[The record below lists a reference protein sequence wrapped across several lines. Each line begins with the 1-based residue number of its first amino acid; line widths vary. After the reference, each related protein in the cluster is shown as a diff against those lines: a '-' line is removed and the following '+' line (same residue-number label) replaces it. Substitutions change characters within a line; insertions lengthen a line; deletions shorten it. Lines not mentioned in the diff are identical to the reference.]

1 MIIDFR
7 MKPPIPAWEPLFA
20 EGKDALG
27 RLLNLKGL
35 EPVRSETLNEVIREG
50 EALGIAHTVI
60 MGRGKEPGSSNEELA
75 AFLASRADDRF
86 FGFIGADSPDVAGAV
101 AAIEKYAATGLFRG
115 VSINP
120 AVLQPR
126 VPIGDP
132 SWDPIFEAC
141 LKHGLPLSVTLSGFL
156 GLVGSQVD
164 YDYARP
170 GGLARA
176 ALAYPDLKIII
187 SHGAWPFVS
196 EAISLA
202 IFCPNV
208 YLSPDLYL
216 GFPGSKLYV
225 EAANFQLSDRILFGT
240 CYPNVPYDFA
250 LSHFRSQEW
259 KEGVLERILYRNGA
273 ELLGL
278 PS

>member
-7 MKPPIPAWEPLFA
+7 MKPPIPAWESLFA
-20 EGKDALG
+20 EGKDALS
-27 RLLNLKGL
+27 RLLNLQGL
-35 EPVRSETLNEVIREG
+35 EPVRSETLDEVIREG

-60 MGRGKEPGSSNEELA
+60 MGRGNEPGSSNEELA
-75 AFLASRADDRF
+75 AFLASRTDDRF
-86 FGFIGADSPDVAGAV
+86 IGFIGADSPDVAGAV
-101 AAIEKYAATGLFRG
+101 AAIEQYATTGLFRG

-126 VPIGDP
+126 FPIGDA

-156 GLVGSQVD
+156 GLVGPQVD
-164 YDYARP
+164 FDYARP

-176 ALAYPDLKIII
+176 ARAYPDLKIII

-196 EAISLA
+196 DAIALA

-225 EAANFQLSDRILFGT
+225 EAANFQLRDRILFGT

-250 LSHFRSQEW
+250 LSHFRDQEW
-259 KEGVLERILYRNGA
+259 KEGVLDRILYRNGA
-273 ELLGL
+273 ELLGIPL
-278 PS
+278 